1 MKGTAVSNARAT
13 NRWLSALLAT
23 GLLLGATACAP
34 EPGDSVA
41 GQSEKGAES
50 ANPESSWS
58 EPTSEFD
65 AEAKSTEL
73 PAGFP
78 SEEFPLPPGA
88 VIDDAGAR
96 SETTWFVVLRAAD
109 EAEAKLRWDEIVSLG
124 NLVESDRVETAE
136 GGIAATLT
144 GAGLV
149 ITAVTVPQS
158 DGAVLLSFDL
168 ASRGD

>member
-1 MKGTAVSNARAT
+1 MSNAHAT
-13 NRWLSALLAT
+13 KRWLAAFLAA

-41 GQSEKGAES
+41 GKPDKGAET

-65 AEAKSTEL
+65 AEAKTTEL
-73 PAGFP
+73 PKGFP
-78 SEEFPLPPGA
+78 SAEFPLPPGA
-88 VIDDAGAR
+88 IIDDAGAR
-96 SETTWFVVLRAAD
+96 GDTAWFVVLRATD
-109 EAEAKLRWDEIVSLG
+109 EAAAAQLWEEILSLG

-144 GAGLV
+144 GATMLV
-149 ITAVTVPQS
+149 TAVTIPQS
-158 DGAVLLSFDL
+158 DGSVLLSYDL
-168 ASRGD
+168 VSHSI